1 LRLAPRLAL
10 TFGLLAA
17 VSTAGVGLAVR
28 TRLADK
34 ETTRFQKEVR
44 GICDRVVDEI
54 KRQGEADQTLI
65 AGACQSGELVERVG
79 IALDRGELDER
90 RTGFSEIVRTERR
103 AFDLDEIVLG
113 IEGGDLV
120 GASPTT
126 LLGLPARDVDLL
138 LRGNTQKLTIRVA
151 PVPALVSRCTKKS
164 DGGRTVGL
172 YGARH
177 VDPLLERLARTLD
190 VTFVP
195 SWPKAVAVAVPD
207 DDGKKKGAK
216 KGEKGAAA
224 KPGVKPSAAPS
235 TAPSSSAGTGAGEH
249 GCWGTRG
256 ACARHV
262 QAERRG
268 RSSAHLRCPQID
280 EGARREPP

>member
-1 LRLAPRLAL
+1 
-10 TFGLLAA
+10 
-17 VSTAGVGLAVR
+17 VR

-34 ETTRFQKEVR
+34 ETTRFRTEVR
-44 GICDRVVDEI
+44 GVCDRIVDEI

-79 IALDRGELDER
+79 IAVDRGDLDER

-126 LLGLPARDVDLL
+126 LLGLPPREVDHL
-138 LRGNTQKLTIRVA
+138 LRGNTQKLTIRTA

-172 YGARH
+172 FGARH

-190 VTFVP
+190 VTVVP
-195 SWPKAVAVAVPD
+195 SWPRPMVSAGAEEEGG
-207 DDGKKKGAK
+207 GKKKGPGK
-216 KGEKGAAA
+216 KAA
-224 KPGVKPSAAPS
+224 
-235 TAPSSSAGTGAGEH
+235 TAPSAPRSGTGASPS
-249 GCWGTRG
+249 R
-256 ACARHV
+256 ARH
-262 QAERRG
+262 
-268 RSSAHLRCPQID
+268 
-280 EGARREPP
+280 